1 MIGLRT
7 LLTVA
12 DNTGARRASCIGVIG
27 RSGKKF
33 GNVGDIITCNIKEAT
48 PDAIIKKGEVVKAVV
63 VLKPEEKASED
74 EIIQF
79 CKQHLA
85 SFKKPRSVDFVDE
98 LPIVGSGMMRIARGE
113 LRERYRKA
121 AEKGGN

>member
-1 MIGLRT
+1 MEVEEVIRRHSAVKE
-7 LLTVA
+7 VA
-12 DNTGARRASCIGVIG
+12 VIGVPDEYWG
-27 RSGKKF
+27 
-33 GNVGDIITCNIKEAT
+33 EA
-48 PDAIIKKGEVVKAVV
+48 VKAVV
-63 VLKPEEKASED
+63 VLKQGEKASED

-121 AEKGGN
+121 AKKGGS